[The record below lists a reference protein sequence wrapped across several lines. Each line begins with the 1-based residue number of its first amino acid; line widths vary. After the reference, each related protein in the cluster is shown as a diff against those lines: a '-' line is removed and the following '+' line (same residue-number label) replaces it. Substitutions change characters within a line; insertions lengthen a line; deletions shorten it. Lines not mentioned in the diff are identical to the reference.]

1 MIYYFTMMCI
11 SKKNVIEKVK
21 NLTKTMKSDFTFES
35 AVDSFIN
42 ETFGDPLGNVNPDGV
57 DYLLMDLSHDIEDI
71 RKFFNVTSVSGYS
84 INRFVPKSLSF
95 GVCIVA
101 ENKY

>member
-21 NLTKTMKSDFTFES
+21 NLTKTIKSDFTFES

-71 RKFFNVTSVSGYS
+71 RKFFNDDQYD
-84 INRFVPKSLSF
+84 ILIRKLEFWQYRYQEERDL
-95 GVCIVA
+95 
-101 ENKY
+101 